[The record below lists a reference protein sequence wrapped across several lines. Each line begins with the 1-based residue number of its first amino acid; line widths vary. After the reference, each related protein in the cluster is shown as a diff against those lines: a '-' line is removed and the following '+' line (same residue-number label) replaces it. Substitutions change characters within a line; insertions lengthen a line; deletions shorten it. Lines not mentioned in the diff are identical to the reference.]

1 MIYFTPMDKYE
12 LTIVL
17 DGKSTPAKRKTVIST
32 IEKIITT
39 FKGKIE
45 KTEDWGEREIY
56 EKSGKNNSGYFV
68 HFLLEF
74 ESSSIKGLNLKLK
87 MENEI
92 KKHLLIRI

>member
-1 MIYFTPMDKYE
+1 MNKYE

-39 FKGKIE
+39 FKGKVI
-45 KTEDWGEREIY
+45 KTEDWGEKEIY
-56 EKSGKNNSGYFV
+56 QKSGKNDSGYFI

-74 ESSSIKGLNLKLK
+74 EKASIKSLNLKLK
-87 MENEI
+87 MEDDV
-92 KKHLLIRI
+92 KKFLLIRIK